1 MKETNNELKN
11 TTYEIFMGLLSVL
24 SIVNLVLL
32 YVIKSDEISMVVGI
46 MDAVLTLIFMTDFL
60 FRLFTADSKMTYF
73 LKQFGWADLLASMPF
88 PQLKILRLFRVIRVW
103 RLLNELGPKGI
114 VDEFVSNRAR
124 SALLTLLLFV
134 ILLIEFGSLAILSV
148 ERYNPDA
155 PIQTASDAVW
165 YTFVTDHHCRV
176 RGHVSRHATRTHDRH
191 CHYGRR
197 RRSFRYVDRL
207 SFTPVLRIDEHRRG

>member
-1 MKETNNELKN
+1 
-11 TTYEIFMGLLSVL
+11 
-24 SIVNLVLL
+24 
-32 YVIKSDEISMVVGI
+32 
-46 MDAVLTLIFMTDFL
+46 
-60 FRLFTADSKMTYF
+60 MTYF

-134 ILLIEFGSLAILSV
+134 ILLIEFGSLTILSV

-165 YTFVTDHHCRV
+165 YTFVTITTV
-176 RGHVSRHATRTHDRH
+176 G
-191 CHYGRR
+191 YGDMYPVTQLGRMIGIVIMAVGVGL
-197 RRSFRYVDRL
+197 FGTLTGYL
-207 SFTPVLRIDEHRRG
+207 SHLFLGSTNIEEDEAAIPRQLEADSMPNGTTQTTSADLDETTSLTSQS